1 MPTLRPRSIV
11 IAMLAS
17 FAATFAPTLLALEE
31 PAFTVID
38 TIPHADGDIEVR
50 RYEPITVARTR
61 VDGSFVN
68 SGNIAFP
75 RLGGYIF
82 GANGRNEEIKMT
94 APVAQ
99 RADGDDGYWVSFV
112 MPSKYSLDTL
122 PEPRDSAV
130 VLTEIPAR
138 VMAVAPYRGSWSTA
152 RYRRHAE
159 RLNEAVRDSIRWQ
172 ATGSPEWARYN
183 PPLWPSFLKRNEV
196 MVLVRDADALARN
209 TSAANP

>member
-1 MPTLRPRSIV
+1 VVIGEYPDRAASGKKPAHPRIRAARRSAALRLIRSAKTDVCLATQLRNNTAMPTLRPRSIV

-138 VMAVAPYRGSWSTA
+138 VMAVAPYRG
-152 RYRRHAE
+152 
-159 RLNEAVRDSIRWQ
+159 
-172 ATGSPEWARYN
+172 
-183 PPLWPSFLKRNEV
+183 
-196 MVLVRDADALARN
+196 
-209 TSAANP
+209 